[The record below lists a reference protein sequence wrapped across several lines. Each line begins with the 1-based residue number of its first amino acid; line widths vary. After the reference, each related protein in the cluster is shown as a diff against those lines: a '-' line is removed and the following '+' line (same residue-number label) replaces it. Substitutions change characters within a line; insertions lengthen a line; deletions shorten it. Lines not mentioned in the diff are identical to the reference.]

1 MSARILVVDDIAA
14 NVRLLEAK
22 LAAEYFEVVTA
33 SSGAEALNIIER
45 NVPDI
50 VLLDVMMPEMDG
62 FEVCSRIRANPKT
75 RFLPVVMVT
84 ALSDPSDRVRGLE
97 AGADDFLT
105 KPVNDLAL
113 FARVRSLVR
122 LKMMMDEWRMREQTS
137 GQFDILAAET
147 EPGPEDDK
155 NADILLVESFQPA
168 AQRIVGVLSGDGNR
182 VEVVDSL
189 AKGMEAA
196 ANARQDL
203 IITNIQ
209 VAGEDGL
216 RLCSHLRSQEETR
229 QVPIL
234 LIVEDYDMPRLIKG
248 LDIGASDYLMKPI
261 DPNELLARVRIQI
274 RRRRYQDRLRANYE
288 RSLSLAL
295 TDSLTGLYNRR
306 YAMRHLDGLM
316 RRVAATG
323 KTMGVLMCD
332 LDRFKSVNDTY
343 GHAAGDEVLKQ
354 FGHRATACMRNI
366 DMLARMGG
374 EEFVA
379 FLPDTDGPTAL
390 RIAERLV
397 KKVAETPMQVDG
409 APNGQLTVTVSVGVA
424 STSVEMPGEELIK
437 MADAALYRAKETG
450 RNRAVA
456 DPASLL

>member
-1 MSARILVVDDIAA
+1 
-14 NVRLLEAK
+14 
-22 LAAEYFEVVTA
+22 
-33 SSGAEALNIIER
+33 
-45 NVPDI
+45 
-50 VLLDVMMPEMDG
+50 
-62 FEVCSRIRANPKT
+62 
-75 RFLPVVMVT
+75 
-84 ALSDPSDRVRGLE
+84 
-97 AGADDFLT
+97 
-105 KPVNDLAL
+105 
-113 FARVRSLVR
+113 
-122 LKMMMDEWRMREQTS
+122 
-137 GQFDILAAET
+137 
-147 EPGPEDDK
+147 
-155 NADILLVESFQPA
+155 
-168 AQRIVGVLSGDGNR
+168 
-182 VEVVDSL
+182 
-189 AKGMEAA
+189 MEAA
-196 ANARQDL
+196 AHARQDL

-332 LDRFKSVNDTY
+332 LDRFKSVNDGY

-409 APNGQLTVTVSVGVA
+409 APNSQLTVTVSVGVA
-424 STSVEMPGEELIK
+424 STSVEMPGEDLIK
-437 MADAALYRAKETG
+437 MADAALYRAKESG
-450 RNRAVA
+450 RNQAVA